1 MPKKLFLLGLIFLM
15 SCGLLSAQYE
25 TSPSSA
31 KFIPEAV
38 YAPATG
44 GGVWRTEVQVESRDD
59 NLTALY
65 VYLFYGG
72 GNYQYV
78 NIPVNMDIWDV
89 WKTSNILYTMD
100 IYDSSGFDYY
110 PRVGAVGIYTLS
122 GSKRIVLNARTY
134 HTSGYSKS
142 FNGFEIHDGQ
152 LCRTNH
158 HMEILN
164 VQSNSTYRCA
174 MSLFNPTSS
183 NVSVTIFVMQSGS
196 SYSSTVFN
204 LGPYDFA
211 AFYPF
216 DEVGW
221 TGNYNSAHIYVHHES
236 GNGKVMCLAAL
247 VHNATNDPSARVGTS
262 FYVVE

>member
-1 MPKKLFLLGLIFLM
+1 MGMVFLM
-15 SCGLLSAQYE
+15 GCGLLSAQYE

-44 GGVWRTEVQVESRDD
+44 GGIWRTEVQVESRDD
-59 NLTALY
+59 NLTSLY

-72 GNYQYV
+72 GNYQSIT
-78 NIPVNMDIWDV
+78 IPVALDSWDV

-100 IYDSSGFDYY
+100 LFDSSGFDYY

-122 GSKRIVLNARTY
+122 GSKRIVVNARTY
-134 HTSGYSKS
+134 HTNGYSKS

-152 LCRTNH
+152 VCRTNH

-164 VQSNSTYRCA
+164 VQSNSSYRCA
-174 MSLFNPTSS
+174 MSLFNPSS
-183 NVSVTIFVMQSGS
+183 YSVTVTIYVMQSGS
-196 SYSSTVFN
+196 SFAWKEFT
-204 LGPYDFA
+204 LGAYDFT

-221 TGNYNSAHIYVHHES
+221 TGNYGNVHIYVRHES
-236 GNGKVMCLAAL
+236 GDGKVMCLAAL

-262 FYVVE
+262 FWLVE